1 MNPSVLGQVAPV
13 NAPSQL
19 PLVDSF
25 GRAHR
30 SLRLSVTDVCNI
42 RCVYCMPEENPEF
55 LQHENLLSFDAL
67 ERFVRFMVSRG
78 VDNLRLTGGEP
89 LLRKGLPQLVERLA
103 AIPGLDDIAMTTNAM
118 LLAESAKQ
126 LADAGL
132 RRINVSL
139 DTLSEEVFERISR
152 RKGLKQVLAGID
164 TALATEKLSVKLNA
178 LVLRDVNLGGVLELV
193 EFASE
198 RKIPL
203 RFIEFMPLDAERAWS
218 TQRMVSGA
226 ELRSIIEERFGTLEA
241 ITPEDPSRPSQD
253 YRLATGSVVGF
264 IDSVSKPFCGQC
276 DRLRLTADG
285 KLRNCLFGQ
294 QEWDVAPFLDEDS
307 AAALSRL
314 EKELHSCLQAKFAAH
329 GIADPDFRQPDR
341 PMYRI
346 GG

>member
-1 MNPSVLGQVAPV
+1 MNPAVLGGAEPE

-55 LQHENLLSFDAL
+55 LRNENLLTFDAL

-78 VDNLRLTGGEP
+78 IDNLRLTGGEP
-89 LLRKGLPQLVERLA
+89 LLRKGLPQLIARLA

-132 RRINVSL
+132 RRINISL

-152 RKGLKQVLAGID
+152 RKGLNKVFAGID
-164 TALATEKLSVKLNA
+164 SALAAERLAVKLNS

-193 EFASE
+193 AFAGE

-218 TQRMVSGA
+218 TQRMVGGA
-226 ELRSIIEERFGTLEA
+226 ELRNIIAERFGTLEP

-294 QEWDVAPFLDEDS
+294 QEWDVAPFLNEDS
-307 AAALSRL
+307 SAALSGL
-314 EKELHSCLQAKFAAH
+314 EKELHGCLQAKFAAH
-329 GIADPDFRQPDR
+329 GIADPNFRQPDR